1 MMPYGFR
8 GVAMAQAD
16 EKTGGL
22 RAGAEERIYAF
33 VKKANPFILGAAAVF
48 AIYFGWKVFLGVL
61 LGGLIVTVN
70 FALLFRT
77 LKKALAPGN
86 TSGYAPVL
94 AKYYLRFMASA
105 VIIFILIA
113 TRAVHPIGLIVGL
126 SVVVVS
132 IVAALVNEL
141 KFHSVKEAG

>member
-1 MMPYGFR
+1 M
-8 GVAMAQAD
+8 QD
-16 EKTGGL
+16 EKAEKPKNMT
-22 RAGAEERIYAF
+22 GAEDRIYSF
-33 VKKANPFILGAAAVF
+33 VKRSNPYILGAAALCS
-48 AIYFGWKVFLGVL
+48 ITFGFKVFLGVL
-61 LGGLIVTVN
+61 LGGLIVTIN

-86 TSGYAPVL
+86 TDGYAPVL

-105 VIIFILIA
+105 VIIFVLMA
-113 TRAVHPIGLIVGL
+113 TRIVHPIGLIVGL

-141 KFHSVKEAG
+141 KFSSVKEAG

>member
-1 MMPYGFR
+1 MQK
-8 GVAMAQAD
+8 AQD
-16 EKTGGL
+16 EKPAS
-22 RAGAEERIYAF
+22 RDGAEERIYSF
-33 VKKANPFILGAAAVF
+33 VTRSNPFILGGAALCAFVF
-48 AIYFGWKVFLGVL
+48 APPRFFLGVL

-86 TSGYAPVL
+86 TQGYAPVL

-105 VIIFILIA
+105 IIIFVLMA
-113 TRAVHPIGLIVGL
+113 TRIVHPIGLILGL

>member
-1 MMPYGFR
+1 MQ
-8 GVAMAQAD
+8 QAA
-16 EKTGGL
+16 EKSGNIK
-22 RAGAEERIYAF
+22 AGAEERIYAF
-33 VKKANPFILGAAAVF
+33 VKKANPFILGGAALCS
-48 AIYFGWKVFLGVL
+48 ITFGFKVFLGVL

-86 TSGYAPVL
+86 TAGYAPVL

-105 VIIFILIA
+105 IIIFVLMA
-113 TRAVHPIGLIVGL
+113 THAVHPIGLIIGL

>member
-1 MMPYGFR
+1 MFESVG
-8 GVAMAQAD
+8 
-16 EKTGGL
+16 EKFSI
-22 RAGAEERIYAF
+22 RAGAEDRIYAF
-33 VKKANPFILGAAAVF
+33 VKKANPYILGAAALCSI
-48 AIYFGWKVFLGVL
+48 AFGLKFFLGVL

-105 VIIFILIA
+105 IIIFVLMA
-113 TRAVHPIGLIVGL
+113 TRIVHPIGLLIGL

-132 IVAALVNEL
+132 IVAALINEL